1 MAGSDGLLLRR
12 GEFNATSWGLGA
24 VLMLEGFEV
33 SGEEK
38 KNYGESGEER
48 PSEGEKN
55 AEFWL
60 NLGEH
65 RSPLQTSMA

>member
-1 MAGSDGLLLRR
+1 
-12 GEFNATSWGLGA
+12 
-24 VLMLEGFEV
+24 MLEGFEV